1 MTTILITFGLIL
13 AVVGMMSLGVIFGRK
28 PLSHENCGGCEGLK
42 DDCAAGCTKFE
53 KITGPSEG

>member
-13 AVVGMMSLGVIFGRK
+13 AAVGMMSLGVIFGRK
-28 PLSHENCGGCEGLK
+28 PMSKENCGGCEGLK

-53 KITGPSEG
+53 NIGPSRG